1 MFKISVIVPVYN
13 VEKYISQCVESILAQ
28 TFTNFELLLVDDG
41 SKDSS
46 GAICD
51 EYAEKD
57 SRIRVFHTENRGVS
71 AARNLGIKEAS
82 ADWICFVDSDD
93 WVENDYLSTFCQ
105 NKRTENSI
113 IYQRITCDFEMY
125 PNKNIPYFIYED
137 KFIRSNQIQKY
148 LVSYRILS
156 DGYITAK
163 LYNKTIIQENH
174 IEFCEDLDLFED
186 LLFVRTYLRFVDEI
200 RLYSNISYHY
210 MKRESMTLA
219 TKQHSSEEYLY
230 VSKKLLECLDL
241 LLKRF
246 PIDDELYLKEMY
258 TLHGLSQLFSA
269 CRTATRKNYKYVFNT
284 VRKQKELFDKYYKPK
299 DFKHKVFCKMIF
311 CKCIPCKIVHKMF
324 ILYNRKIIRI

>member
-13 VEKYISQCVESILAQ
+13 VEKYLSQCVESILAQ

-41 SKDSS
+41 SKDGS

-57 SRIRVFHTENRGVS
+57 SRIRVFHTENKGVS

-105 NKRTENSI
+105 NELTGNSI
-113 IYQRITCDFEMY
+113 VYQRIMCDFEMY
-125 PNKNIPYFIYED
+125 PIKNKPFFVYED
-137 KFIRSNQIQKY
+137 KLIRLNQIQKC

-200 RLYSNISYHY
+200 RLYSNLSYHY
-210 MKRESMTLA
+210 MKRGVATLA
-219 TKQHSSEEYLY
+219 MKQHSSEEYLY
-230 VSKKLLECLDL
+230 VSKKLLECLGL

-246 PIDDELYLKEMY
+246 PIGDEPYLKEMY

-269 CRTATRKNYKYVFNT
+269 CRTATRRNYRHVFNA
-284 VRKQKELFDKYYKPK
+284 VKEQKKCIDKYYKPK
-299 DFKHKVFCKMIF
+299 DFKHKVFCKMLF
-311 CKCIPCKIVHKMF
+311 CRYVPYKIVHIMF
-324 ILYNRKIIRI
+324 ILYNRKMMRI